1 MDAEIKAICDT
12 VHDRLGPRSVVLVGL
27 MGAGKSAVGRKL
39 AALLDL
45 PFIDADAEIE
55 SVSNMTIPELFEHYG
70 EPEFRALEQ
79 RVIARLLKSGPQVLA
94 TGGGAFINETTREA
108 IRRDAVSV
116 WLSADL
122 DLLMERVSRRQNRP
136 LLRAPDP
143 RAVMQK
149 LISERYPVYR
159 LANIEVRSQDISKE
173 EMAANVAA
181 GLADFLQA
189 PAGKQASGNETSGAF
204 AETTGNT
211 GK

>member
-94 TGGGAFINETTREA
+94 TGGGAFINDTTREA

>member
-12 VHDRLGPRSVVLVGL
+12 VHERLGQRSVVLVGL

-45 PFIDADAEIE
+45 PFIDADIEIE
-55 SVSNMTIPELFEHYG
+55 TVSKMTIPELFEHYG

-79 RVIARLLKSGPQVLA
+79 RVIARLLKSGQQVLA
-94 TGGGAFINETTREA
+94 TGGGAFINEATREA
-108 IRRDAVSV
+108 IRRDGVSV

-143 RAVMQK
+143 RGVMRK
-149 LISERYPVYR
+149 LMDERYPVYR
-159 LANIEVRSQDISKE
+159 LADVEVRSQDISKE
-173 EMAANVAA
+173 DMAANVASAVA
-181 GLADFLQA
+181 GFLQS
-189 PAGKQASGNETSGAF
+189 PSGRQAAAQETSGAL